1 MTFKGNQT
9 YAQSNIL
16 LIVATCIMI
25 LSYVV
30 NGNLFAEMTVL
41 IRTINKQSKKRSQLL
56 DLNFRVMDKIA
67 LPGDLSDEII

>member
-56 DLNFRVMDKIA
+56 DLNYRVMEKIA